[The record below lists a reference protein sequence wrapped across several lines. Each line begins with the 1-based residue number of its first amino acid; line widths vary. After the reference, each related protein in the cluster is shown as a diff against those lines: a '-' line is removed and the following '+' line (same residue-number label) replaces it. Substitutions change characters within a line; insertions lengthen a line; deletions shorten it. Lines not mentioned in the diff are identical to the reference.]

1 MCYCIL
7 YFVFF
12 YNVDLLI
19 MKGVN
24 DIDIIMLLL
33 CMNVFIIIKIYYNFL
48 LCLILIIKCI
58 ELLFCCNILYIK

>member
-1 MCYCIL
+1 
-7 YFVFF
+7 
-12 YNVDLLI
+12 
-19 MKGVN
+19 MKWVN